1 MKLPSI
7 FQKAVAEKKLMI
19 SVSGIRAV
27 LPDGLDPNEL
37 CTIATAFADTTGN
50 TIVLGRDSRPTG
62 EPIISLFRAILEM
75 RGKTVIDTGIAPT
88 PTVKAVVAARK
99 ASGGLIVTASHNP
112 EEWNGLKFLGKGG
125 FFYDQTSVDA
135 LLAEIASPAH
145 RPTVAA
151 TPGRSM
157 KLGKTTHEDGI
168 DLHIKAILTSL
179 PNLSAIRKR
188 KFRVVVD
195 AVGGAGRE
203 ALPRL
208 LAELGC
214 KVVPLYCEASD
225 RFPRPPEPTPAA
237 LKQFGALVK
246 KEKAVV
252 GFALDPDAD
261 RLVTGSVNLGAVH
274 EEYTLPLAFL
284 GKRETLKKP
293 GILVVNL
300 STSTLLDA
308 VAGPHRV
315 ERSAVGEANVVGQML
330 SSKALFGGEGNGG
343 VIDPALP
350 SFGRDSL
357 AGAAW
362 ILSAM
367 AAQNVKGV
375 DDLLQQI
382 PPLFM
387 SKQKLERNG
396 DLNEAFGRFESIA
409 LRTGKL
415 QYVDHRDGLHLLFND
430 RSWVH
435 LRASNTEPILRLIA
449 QAPDKKG
456 LQELLELF
464 R

>member
-1 MKLPSI
+1 M
-7 FQKAVAEKKLMI
+7 
-19 SVSGIRAV
+19 
-27 LPDGLDPNEL
+27 
-37 CTIATAFADTTGN
+37 
-50 TIVLGRDSRPTG
+50 
-62 EPIISLFRAILEM
+62 
-75 RGKTVIDTGIAPT
+75 
-88 PTVKAVVAARK
+88 
-99 ASGGLIVTASHNP
+99 
-112 EEWNGLKFLGKGG
+112 
-125 FFYDQTSVDA
+125 
-135 LLAEIASPAH
+135 
-145 RPTVAA
+145 
-151 TPGRSM
+151 
-157 KLGKTTHEDGI
+157 
-168 DLHIKAILTSL
+168 
-179 PNLSAIRKR
+179 
-188 KFRVVVD
+188 
-195 AVGGAGRE
+195 
-203 ALPRL
+203 
-208 LAELGC
+208 
-214 KVVPLYCEASD
+214 
-225 RFPRPPEPTPAA
+225 
-237 LKQFGALVK
+237 
-246 KEKAVV
+246 
-252 GFALDPDAD
+252 
-261 RLVTGSVNLGAVH
+261 
-274 EEYTLPLAFL
+274 
-284 GKRETLKKP
+284 
-293 GILVVNL
+293 
-300 STSTLLDA
+300 
-308 VAGPHRV
+308 

-330 SSKALFGGEGNGG
+330 SRKALFGGEGNGG

-415 QYVDHRDGLHLLFND
+415 RYVDHRDGLHLLFND

>member
-62 EPIISLFRAILEM
+62 EPILSLFRAILEM

-151 TPGRSM
+151 TPGRSL
-157 KLGKTTHEDGI
+157 KLGRTTHEDGI
-168 DLHIKAILTSL
+168 DLHIKAILKSL
-179 PNLSAIRKR
+179 PNISAIRKH

-246 KEKAVV
+246 KEKAAV

-284 GKRETLKKP
+284 GKRETLKKS

-330 SSKALFGGEGNGG
+330 SRKALFGGEGNGG

>member
-37 CTIATAFADTTGN
+37 CTIATAFADTTGT

-62 EPIISLFRAILEM
+62 EPILSLFRAILEM

-157 KLGKTTHEDGI
+157 KLGRTTHEDGI

-179 PNLSAIRKR
+179 PNLGAIRKR

-293 GILVVNL
+293 GILIVNL

-330 SSKALFGGEGNGG
+330 SRKALFGGEGNGG

-367 AAQNVKGV
+367 AAQDVKGV

-387 SKQKLERNG
+387 SKQKLERSG
-396 DLNEAFGRFESIA
+396 DLNEAFARFESIA
-409 LRTGKL
+409 LKTGKL